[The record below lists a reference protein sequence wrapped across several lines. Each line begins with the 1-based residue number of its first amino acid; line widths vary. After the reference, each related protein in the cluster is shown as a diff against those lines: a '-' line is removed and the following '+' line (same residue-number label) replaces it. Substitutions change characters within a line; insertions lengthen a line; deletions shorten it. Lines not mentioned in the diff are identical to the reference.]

1 MSVSVDPRGPE
12 ALAAINCVRL
22 QVFEML
28 GHPVNVRKTEESV
41 AQIPAVLVTDST
53 NVHGRM
59 KKDVYVPKGPEF
71 RTAMELIGLKE
82 ASAYT
87 HAN

>member
-1 MSVSVDPRGPE
+1 M
-12 ALAAINCVRL
+12 RL

-53 NVHGRM
+53 NIHDRM
-59 KKDVYVPKGPEF
+59 KNDVCVPKGPEF

>member
-1 MSVSVDPRGPE
+1 
-12 ALAAINCVRL
+12 
-22 QVFEML
+22 ML

-59 KKDVYVPKGPEF
+59 KNDVYVPKGPEF
-71 RTAMELIGLKE
+71 ITAMELIGLKE
-82 ASAYT
+82 ASARAHTCQLGGRTVT
-87 HAN
+87 HNWRTA

>member
-1 MSVSVDPRGPE
+1 
-12 ALAAINCVRL
+12 
-22 QVFEML
+22 ML

-53 NVHGRM
+53 NIHDRM
-59 KKDVYVPKGPEF
+59 KNDVCVPKGPEF

-82 ASAYT
+82 ESAYT